1 MSDSKRQK
9 QQDQGEVD
17 ASAADPAADPTAD
30 PTADPAAGTED
41 VGEAP
46 ETAAESPDPDAGE
59 PTDAPESEPS
69 EADQIARLEAET
81 AELRDQLLRALAEQE
96 NQRRRSRREREE
108 AVRYAAAP
116 LLRDLL
122 TVVDNLSRALAS
134 VPDGAAENDEALK
147 MLLDGVKL
155 TERELQSVFERHNIV
170 KLDPLGERLNP
181 HEHEA
186 MFEVPDPSAPAGT
199 VVQVLQSGYLLHDR
213 LLRPARVGVAK
224 GGPAATAA
232 ESSDEAGDESG
243 AEEPQAAPEDDSS
256 EPGSRADTAS

>member
-1 MSDSKRQK
+1 MSDTKRQK
-9 QQDQGEVD
+9 QQDQGAADE
-17 ASAADPAADPTAD
+17 SAAETADLDAAPEAAAD
-30 PTADPAAGTED
+30 
-41 VGEAP
+41 
-46 ETAAESPDPDAGE
+46 SPDPDAGE
-59 PTDAPESEPS
+59 PSGTTESEPS
-69 EADQIARLEAET
+69 EADQIAGLEAEA

-96 NQRRRSRREREE
+96 NQRRRSQREREE

-122 TVVDNLSRALAS
+122 TVADNLSRALAS

-147 MLLDGVKL
+147 TLLDGVKL

-213 LLRPARVGVAK
+213 LLRAARVGVAK
-224 GGPAATAA
+224 GGPAAEA
-232 ESSDEAGDESG
+232 SDETE
-243 AEEPQAAPEDDSS
+243 AEEPPVTPEDDSS
-256 EPGSRADTAS
+256 GPESQAETST

>member
-17 ASAADPAADPTAD
+17 ESAANPAAGT
-30 PTADPAAGTED
+30 TADPAAGAAGAAD
-41 VGEAP
+41 VDEAP
-46 ETAAESPDPDAGE
+46 ETAAESPDPDTGE
-59 PTDAPESEPS
+59 PSEAPESEPS
-69 EADQIARLEAET
+69 EADPLARLEAEA

-96 NQRRRSRREREE
+96 NQRRRSQREREE

-232 ESSDEAGDESG
+232 ETSDEAGDESG

>member
-9 QQDQGEVD
+9 QQDQGEAD
-17 ASAADPAADPTAD
+17 ESAADS
-30 PTADPAAGTED
+30 TADPAA
-41 VGEAP
+41 
-46 ETAAESPDPDAGE
+46 ETIDLGATDEIAAESPDPEAGE
-59 PTDAPESEPS
+59 PSEGPESEPS
-69 EADQIARLEAET
+69 EADQIARLEAEA

-96 NQRRRSRREREE
+96 NQRRRSQREREE

-122 TVVDNLSRALAS
+122 TAVDNLSRALAS

-155 TERELQSVFERHNIV
+155 TERELQSVFERHHIV

-186 MFEVPDPSAPAGT
+186 MFEIPDPNAPAGT

-213 LLRPARVGVAK
+213 LLRPARVAVAK
-224 GGPAATAA
+224 GGPAAQT
-232 ESSDEAGDESG
+232 SDESETEDSLPG
-243 AEEPQAAPEDDSS
+243 PEDESS
-256 EPGSRADTAS
+256 EPGSRAENSA

>member
-17 ASAADPAADPTAD
+17 ESAANPAAGT
-30 PTADPAAGTED
+30 TADPAAGAAD
-41 VGEAP
+41 VDEAP
-46 ETAAESPDPDAGE
+46 ETAAESPDPDTGE
-59 PTDAPESEPS
+59 PSEAPESEPS
-69 EADQIARLEAET
+69 EADQIVRLEAEA

-96 NQRRRSRREREE
+96 NQRRRSQREREE

-122 TVVDNLSRALAS
+122 TAVDNLSRALAS

-147 MLLDGVKL
+147 ILLDGVKL

-170 KLDPLGERLNP
+170 KLDPLGEPLNP

-224 GGPAATAA
+224 GGPAATAP
-232 ESSDEAGDESG
+232 ETETGDETGDESG
-243 AEEPQAAPEDDSS
+243 AEEPEAAPEDESS
-256 EPGSRADTAS
+256 EPGSRPDPSA